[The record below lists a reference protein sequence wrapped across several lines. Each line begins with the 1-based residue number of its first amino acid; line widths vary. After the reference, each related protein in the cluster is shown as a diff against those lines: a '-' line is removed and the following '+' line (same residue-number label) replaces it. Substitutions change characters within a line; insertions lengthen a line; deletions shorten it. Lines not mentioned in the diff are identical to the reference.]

1 VSGTKEALGMI
12 ETWGVPALIAAADA
26 AAKAADVKII
36 TYEKVDAGIV
46 TIYVVGDVASVH
58 AAIDAGKA
66 AASQVGKLLHSHVIA
81 RPDAD
86 TAKLIRSG
94 LKGGTT

>member
-1 VSGTKEALGMI
+1 MEECRQALGMI

-26 AAKAADVKII
+26 AAKAANVKVI

-46 TIYVVGDVASVH
+46 TIYILGDVASVQ
-58 AAIDAGKA
+58 AAVEAGKQEA
-66 AASQVGKLLHSHVIA
+66 ARVGKLLHTHVIA

-86 TAKLIRSG
+86 IAKLIHQTGKESS
-94 LKGGTT
+94 